1 MRFADLDAVTLDAFG
16 TLVGLPD
23 PVPALREALRERG
36 IVRDSEAVAEAF
48 AAEGAYYRPRSLEG
62 RDEESLARL
71 RRECVAVF
79 LDALDADLAPEAF
92 VDTYIDALRF
102 ELLPGV
108 TEAVR
113 DLRRRGL
120 ALAVVGNW
128 DMALPDH
135 LARLGLGGLPVFS
148 SAAVGAAK
156 PDPAPFLKAL
166 RALSVPPRRALHI
179 GDDKVDEL
187 GARAAGTRFA
197 WAPIPDALRAAA

>member
-23 PVPALREALRERG
+23 PVPALREALHERG

-187 GARAAGTRFA
+187 GARAAGMQFA

>member
-187 GARAAGTRFA
+187 GARAAGMQFA